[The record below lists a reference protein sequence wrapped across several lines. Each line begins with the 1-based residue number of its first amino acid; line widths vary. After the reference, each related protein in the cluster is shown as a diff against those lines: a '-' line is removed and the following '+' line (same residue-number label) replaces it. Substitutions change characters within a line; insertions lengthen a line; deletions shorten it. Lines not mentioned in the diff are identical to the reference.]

1 VFTTD
6 LQKQVSVRIF
16 KGTDAAAETSQIVKN
31 VFWTCEYFIAVACTF
46 PLLFSLKHRPPS
58 ATCILPHSSLEEELQ
73 LSIREA
79 YPLPHAGRQGIDGR
93 EE

>member
-1 VFTTD
+1 V
-6 LQKQVSVRIF
+6 
-16 KGTDAAAETSQIVKN
+16 
-31 VFWTCEYFIAVACTF
+31 
-46 PLLFSLKHRPPS
+46 
-58 ATCILPHSSLEEELQ
+58 Q